1 MIPRL
6 TQLVNDRCL
15 MVPLL
20 TTDEVC
26 DKITEFVSFDSTAE
40 RTILSI
46 LRWAEH
52 ELSKAQEPEKV
63 TPLRARAAGFE
74 EFWRA
79 YPRKQAKKVAFS
91 SWVMAKGKP
100 PLDKIL
106 SAVELQRE
114 SDQWKQGYIPMPSTW
129 LNQGRWDDEV
139 LSSSQFDY
147 TTGAQ

>member
-6 TQLVNDRCL
+6 TKLVNDRCL

-26 DKITEFVSFDSTAE
+26 DRLNSYVYSDNKDA
-40 RTILSI
+40 LSV
-46 LRWAEH
+46 LRWAEN

-63 TPLRARAAGFE
+63 TPLRDRAAGFE

-106 SAVELQRE
+106 SAIELQRE

-129 LNQGRWDDEV
+129 LNQGRWDDEM
-139 LSSSQFDY
+139 LSSAQFDY